1 MKLKVLGSNSSG
13 NSYLLI
19 SSTTTLII
27 ECGVNIKQ
35 IKQALNFK
43 LSNVAAIVSHSHGDH
58 AKSIENVL
66 KSGIKVYASIDT
78 LQASKSATHHF
89 ANVIEAGKTYIIEEF
104 KVKPFSVNHDVP
116 TFGFMIFHPEMGTA
130 IFLTDT
136 YYCDYVFPGVNH
148 FIVECNH
155 DQKIME
161 EKAVPKFL
169 KDRIIQ
175 SHMNIDTCKSFLKA
189 NDLTKVNN
197 IVLIHL
203 SDGNSD
209 EVRFKKEVT
218 EITGKTVHVAVAGLE
233 IDFNKEPI

>member
-13 NSYLLI
+13 NCYILKSSTSTLLI
-19 SSTTTLII
+19 EL
-27 ECGVNIKQ
+27 GVSIKD
-35 IKQALNFK
+35 IKKALNFK
-43 LSNVAAIVSHSHGDH
+43 LRNVAAIVSHSHGDH

-66 KSGIKVYASIDT
+66 KSGIKVYASIHT
-78 LQASKSATHHF
+78 LDATKTATHHF
-89 ANVIEAGKTYIIEEF
+89 ANVIEAGKTYIIEGF
-104 KVKPFSVNHDVP
+104 KIKPFSVNHDVP
-116 TFGFMIFHPEMGTA
+116 TFGFMIHHPEMGTA

-136 YYCDYVFPGVNH
+136 YYCDYVFNGVNH

-155 DQKIME
+155 DQQIME

-175 SHMNIDTCKSFLKA
+175 SHMNIDTCKKFLLA
-189 NDLTKVNN
+189 NDLSGVNN

-209 EVRFKKEVT
+209 ELRFKKEVT

-233 IDFNKEPI
+233 IDFNKVPI